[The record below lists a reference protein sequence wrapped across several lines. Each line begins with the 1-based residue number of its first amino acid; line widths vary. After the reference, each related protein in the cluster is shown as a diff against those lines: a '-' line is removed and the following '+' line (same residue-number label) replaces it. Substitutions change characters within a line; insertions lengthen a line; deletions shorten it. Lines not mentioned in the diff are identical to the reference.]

1 MVPIIGAV
9 VALVAVNAGMFPV
22 PFATNPI
29 AILELV
35 QVKLPPTGVLKKFV
49 AATVALLH
57 TTVSAGTS
65 TVGVGFTV
73 IVKLDGVP
81 AQPLTVGVTVIVA
94 VIGAVVVLVAVNPGR
109 LPTPFTPNPMVASV
123 FVQEKLPPV
132 GVLTK
137 IGGLTTTLL
146 HTVMFAGSVTV
157 GVGLTV
163 MV

>member
-1 MVPIIGAV
+1 MVPLIGAA
-9 VALVAVNAGMFPV
+9 VALVAVNDGMLPV

-29 AILELV
+29 AIFELV
-35 QVKLPPTGVLKKFV
+35 QVKLPPVGVLTKI
-49 AATVALLH
+49 AASTVALLH
-57 TTVSAGTS
+57 TTVSAGTI

-73 IVKLDGVP
+73 MVKFDGVP

-94 VIGAVVVLVAVNPGR
+94 VIGAEVVLVAVNPGR
-109 LPTPFTPNPMVASV
+109 LPAPLAPKPIVGSE

-137 IGGLTTTLL
+137 IGGFTTTLL
-146 HTVMFAGSVTV
+146 HTVMFVGTVTV
-157 GVGLTV
+157 GVGFTV

>member
-1 MVPIIGAV
+1 MVPLIGAA
-9 VALVAVNAGMFPV
+9 VALVAVNDGILPV

-35 QVKLPPTGVLKKFV
+35 HVKLPPVGVLTKI
-49 AATVALLH
+49 AASTVALLH
-57 TTVSAGTS
+57 TTVSAGTI

-73 IVKLDGVP
+73 MVKLDGVP

-94 VIGAVVVLVAVNPGR
+94 VMGAVVVLVAVKLGR
-109 LPTPFTPNPMVASV
+109 LPVPLAANPIAGSE
-123 FVQEKLPPV
+123 FVQKKLPPV

-137 IGGLTTTLL
+137 IGGFTTTLL
-146 HTVMFAGSVTV
+146 HTVMFVGTVTV
-157 GVGLTV
+157 GVGFTV

>member
-1 MVPIIGAV
+1 MVPLIGAA
-9 VALVAVNAGMFPV
+9 VALVAVNDGMLPV

-29 AILELV
+29 AIFELV
-35 QVKLPPTGVLKKFV
+35 QVKLPPVGVLTKI
-49 AATVALLH
+49 AASTVALLH
-57 TTVSAGTS
+57 TTVSAGTI

-73 IVKLDGVP
+73 MVKLDGVP

-94 VIGAVVVLVAVNPGR
+94 VIGAVVVVALKPGR
-109 LPTPFTPNPMVASV
+109 LPAPLAPKPIVGSE

-137 IGGLTTTLL
+137 IGGFTTTLL

-157 GVGLTV
+157 GVGFTV
-163 MV
+163 IV